1 MLGGEIVLYF
11 KVWTIQSRLLWS
23 LNDSWQ
29 AVRPRLV
36 GCSQLFHSKQW
47 SMTGLTGP
55 ADPPVATAL
64 PQTEAVMKASQV
76 TVSLSLSL
84 SQSQT
89 TRLAGRVWPEV
100 WEAVIVHCYC
110 SELVSSLRTGI
121 SSGVFMFIA
130 NLPLKPCFV
139 PIVILCIHQYLCH
152 CFCELSSGSFPKEIN
167 NEQERNK

>member
-1 MLGGEIVLYF
+1 MNNSVKIALKFEWFLAGRPSPSCGLFPVVPLKTVEHDRADWPGGSACSDRPPSDRGSHES
-11 KVWTIQSRLLWS
+11 QPGHS
-23 LNDSWQ
+23 LS
-29 AVRPRLV
+29 L
-36 GCSQLFHSKQW
+36 
-47 SMTGLTGP
+47 
-55 ADPPVATAL
+55 
-64 PQTEAVMKASQV
+64 
-76 TVSLSLSL
+76 SLSLSL

-152 CFCELSSGSFPKEIN
+152 CFCELSSGSFSKEIN